1 MYIKIQTESEL
12 TLLSRLNSWLGK
24 NRIPLELLECAENLL
39 KPRLLGKKG
48 FVAIVPNVTEG
59 EVSHIQELLNV
70 GHELEVQGVAERIE
84 VADKGTWLSKKRQWH
99 RVVFGMGR
107 RNKIYVLY
115 STKQEKRW

>member
-1 MYIKIQTESEL
+1 MYIKIQTEREL

-24 NRIPLELLECAENLL
+24 NRVPLELLECVENLL

-48 FVAIVPNVTEG
+48 FVAIIPNVTEG
-59 EVSHIQELLNV
+59 KLSHIQELLNV
-70 GHELEVQGVAERIE
+70 GQEVEVQGVAERIE

>member
-1 MYIKIQTESEL
+1 MYIKIQTENEL

-59 EVSHIQELLNV
+59 ELSHIQELLNV
-70 GHELEVQGVAERIE
+70 GHELEAQGVAECIE

-99 RVVFGMGR
+99 RVLFRMGK